1 MPREVEIVFTPQW
14 SNGIDG
20 VKLFEMMT
28 TISKD
33 IVIRYKD
40 QKIYMR
46 MPKIKDWLYVVIEIL
61 ERSEQMQYNKAYMKI
76 DMANAVSFL

>member
-1 MPREVEIVFTPQW
+1 MELTFKEGW
-14 SNGIDG
+14 SNSIDG

-40 QKIYMR
+40 KKITMR
-46 MPKIKDWLYVVIEIL
+46 LPKIKDWLYIMIEVL
-61 ERSEQMQYNKAYMKI
+61 EQTEKM
-76 DMANAVSFL
+76 